1 MRISDWSSDVCSSD
15 LLRDAPSGC
24 SPDRAPQDEVK
35 LSWQH
40 EPRWHQE
47 RTSCRGAPPRALG
60 GRLGARTAAHQPL
73 ERADAMQT
81 RSIIVVCIILSFT
94 AGLAVASFAG
104 FRAFLPGLLDG
115 ARIKVLI
122 TVPGCAVSVV
132 IAFPAALPRIYAG

>member
-1 MRISDWSSDVCSSD
+1 MAAEALCV
-15 LLRDAPSGC
+15 LRDAPAGC

-81 RSIIVVCIILSFT
+81 RSIIVVCIIRSEERRV
-94 AGLAVASFAG
+94 G
-104 FRAFLPGLLDG
+104 
-115 ARIKVLI
+115 KE
-122 TVPGCAVSVV
+122 CVSTCRSRWS
-132 IAFPAALPRIYAG
+132 P